1 MRHSVSPSQQS
12 LSVRQATTQDIPA
25 IASLERKVV
34 PEIYTPLVGP
44 EYAQD
49 LLDRWWTEAALQE
62 TMRSDRSLLLVAEQ
76 SDQAGSRIVGM
87 AECEIQD
94 VKAILW
100 KIYLLPEWRG
110 RGACQMLLLKCCSL
124 LPGTIK
130 WLYTEYL
137 TTNASAGKFYER
149 QGFVHR
155 MTESDAQWAGQTYTW
170 MKMAL

>member
-1 MRHSVSPSQQS
+1 
-12 LSVRQATTQDIPA
+12 
-25 IASLERKVV
+25 
-34 PEIYTPLVGP
+34 
-44 EYAQD
+44 
-49 LLDRWWTEAALQE
+49 
-62 TMRSDRSLLLVAEQ
+62 
-76 SDQAGSRIVGM
+76 M

-110 RGACQMLLLKCCSL
+110 HGAGQMPLLKCCSL
-124 LPGTIK
+124 LPDTIK

-137 TTNASAGKFYER
+137 TTNASVGKFYER

-155 MTESDAQWAGQTYTW
+155 MTESDAQWASQTYIR